1 MAVAARRSLETL
13 VSLVLPEFSP
23 RHPAMHRG
31 HACPSDI
38 HTLAREAFRL
48 WLSLLTGSRITRHGE
63 VPERPNGPDSKSGV
77 RSRVPRVRIPP
88 SPPFTRTFVPHEIT
102 KALPAKTVD
111 SNPRSDPINRVR
123 QGASSD
129 EAQIALRF
137 EGEALPSRPLPETWE
152 ASRHTG
158 VDREHS

>member
-1 MAVAARRSLETL
+1 
-13 VSLVLPEFSP
+13 
-23 RHPAMHRG
+23 MHRG

-137 EGEALPSRPLPETWE
+137 EGEALPSALSQKHGKLPDTQALTENTLDIQTL
-152 ASRHTG
+152 RVTG
-158 VDREHS
+158 VQHPPLLQYDWAKF

>member
-1 MAVAARRSLETL
+1 
-13 VSLVLPEFSP
+13 
-23 RHPAMHRG
+23 MHRG

-137 EGEALPSRPLPETWE
+137 EGEALPSALSQKHGKLPDTQALTENTLDIQKL
-152 ASRHTG
+152 RVTG
-158 VDREHS
+158 VQHPPLLQYDWAKF